1 MAPTLG
7 DGLLASRVLLAHGGG
22 APEALT
28 IAVPLLVV
36 VGFVLAEL
44 RVRRRDRDD
53 ASEADAVGGPTP
65 KAGPVPDPPRD
76 PRDPRGDR

>member
-1 MAPTLG
+1 MAPLPG
-7 DGLLASRVLLAHGGG
+7 DGLLAGRVVLAHGGG

-53 ASEADAVGGPTP
+53 PG
-65 KAGPVPDPPRD
+65 DPPES
-76 PRDPRGDR
+76 RGDR

>member
-1 MAPTLG
+1 MPPLLG
-7 DGLLASRVLLAHGGG
+7 DSLLAGRVLLAHGGG

-44 RVRRRDRDD
+44 RVRRRDRER
-53 ASEADAVGGPTP
+53 AGGPDRAP
-65 KAGPVPDPPRD
+65 IPDPPDDRTD
-76 PRDPRGDR
+76 PPAT